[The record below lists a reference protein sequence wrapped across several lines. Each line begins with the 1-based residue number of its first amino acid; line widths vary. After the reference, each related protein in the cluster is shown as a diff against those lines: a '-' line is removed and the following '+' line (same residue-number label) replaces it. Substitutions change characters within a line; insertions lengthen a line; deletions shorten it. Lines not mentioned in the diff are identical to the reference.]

1 MGKDYGWK
9 RDPSVKRERF
19 RGKGAPEG
27 HVRRCQGRR
36 TRDGLQCSHWALRGR
51 SYCKFHGGKL
61 PLSNGKSMSRY
72 YSKNSGPLLKEK
84 LLELSAD
91 GRMSLTEEVD
101 IARVTVL
108 EYLASYEAT
117 VLDPNNKASAKLKT
131 LAATG
136 LRQAIDHVAD
146 IVSKAARVQ
155 DLVGG
160 SISIEQLDYF
170 VVQIV
175 KVLNDKLPTIMRDD
189 VIKAVQNVRLP
200 ETQRKQADPKAVASE
215 MRAQAK
221 AMKEMR
227 Q

>member
-1 MGKDYGWK
+1 
-9 RDPSVKRERF
+9 
-19 RGKGAPEG
+19 
-27 HVRRCQGRR
+27 
-36 TRDGLQCSHWALRGR
+36 
-51 SYCKFHGGKL
+51 
-61 PLSNGKSMSRY
+61 MSRY